1 MKIKSYVLLI
11 TLFTPVVSF
20 ADLNKPYIISTGE
33 RLAACMESSIPLI
46 DRTTIKEL
54 RSYTKYDKHYIALN
68 SSSIYVDYVKKNS
81 ALNVVYVNNNHVE
94 TATSV
99 ENAKEILIDINA
111 SLIQP
116 SIGYC
121 SEMLSIADEIKLSM
135 LYIDPPHESRS
146 VKKVIKMDAEG
157 NFSLP

>member
-1 MKIKSYVLLI
+1 M
-11 TLFTPVVSF
+11 
-20 ADLNKPYIISTGE
+20 STGE
-33 RLAACMESSIPLI
+33 RLAACMERSIPLM
-46 DRTTIKEL
+46 DRTTIKRL

-81 ALNVVYVNNNHVE
+81 AINVIYVNNKHVE
-94 TATSV
+94 KSTSA
-99 ENAKEILIDINA
+99 ENAKEILNDINA

-121 SEMLSIADEIKLSM
+121 STMLSIDDDIKFSM

-146 VKKVIKMDAEG
+146 VKKVIKMDAAG
-157 NFSLP
+157 KFSLP